1 MADIKYKAEGK
12 VSVNSRLNVR
22 SGNGTNTSII
32 GKLTNGTVV
41 NITHKTSDKKFNDKG
56 TKRGGYKIEYK
67 GSSAYVCDRYVK
79 ITKEYK
85 EESSSNSTSSTPVT
99 NNEADV
105 YILTGT
111 VKILPN
117 LSIQPRDTVTMQG
130 LGKNLSGVYFVEE
143 VTINIDNKGISQDLS
158 VSKNAFGGSIN
169 SPSPNK
175 TTTASTTPTTPSK
188 VVTPTKPNTRV
199 HVLKKGETLWAL
211 AVKYYGSGLK
221 WTHIAKANNIDPK
234 DDKKIRSLQIGLKL
248 TIPYL

>member
-1 MADIKYKAEGK
+1 MSDIKYKAEGK

-22 SGNGTNTSII
+22 SGNGTSTSII

-41 NITHKTSDKKFNDKG
+41 NITHKTSDKKFNDMG
-56 TKRGGYKIEYK
+56 TMRGGYKIEYM

-79 ITKEYK
+79 ITKEYA
-85 EESSSNSTSSTPVT
+85 EEDSSTSSTPTT

-111 VKILPN
+111 VKILPD
-117 LSIQPRDTVTMQG
+117 LSIQPRETVTMQG

-143 VTINIDNKGISQDLS
+143 VTINIDNKGISQSLS

-169 SPSPNK
+169 SSNTTT
-175 TTTASTTPTTPSK
+175 TTTAPSTPSN
-188 VVTPTKPNTRV
+188 VVTPAQPSTRT
-199 HVLKKGETLWAL
+199 HVLAKGETLWGL

-221 WTHIAKANNIDPK
+221 WTEIAKANNIDPN

>member
-22 SGNGTNTSII
+22 SGNGTSTSII
-32 GKLTNGTVV
+32 GKLTSGTTVK
-41 NITHKTSDKKFNDKG
+41 ITHKTSDKKFNDKG
-56 TKRGGYKIEYK
+56 TMRGGYKIEYK

-85 EESSSNSTSSTPVT
+85 EESSSTSSTPTT
-99 NNEADV
+99 NNDADV

-143 VTINIDNKGISQDLS
+143 VTINIDNNGISQDLS

-175 TTTASTTPTTPSK
+175 TTTTTPSTPSK
-188 VVTPTKPNTRV
+188 EVTPTQPNTRI
-199 HVLKKGETLWAL
+199 HVLKKGETLWGL

-221 WTHIAKANNIDPK
+221 WTHIAKANNIDPN